1 MPEELV
7 LLVEKR
13 EWSWSGLLCFAFGNR
28 PTYAWH
34 DGKKE
39 LAMIVHDP
47 AAHHTPTPSQ
57 LETWD
62 AERRQDV
69 ALQLARLEQRKA
81 EDWASAAASAAAAVT
96 TATTATPVPQDAT
109 LAATIQ
115 QKRAEREARRRQ
127 LAVAAGTSDAATGPA
142 ASGASIPG
150 SEERERDGA
159 APASNTT
166 TTTNTANNANAVY
179 TVSVPTTSDAFAWY
193 DYDHN
198 NSDNREHDDPD
209 PQQQQ
214 PRTAHTHTHTYETL
228 DAARTARV
236 WVYPSSAEERARCE
250 VFRDL
255 WEKGYFMGGG
265 SKFGGDWL
273 VYPGACAPT
282 RTCSQPYHSFTFFH
296 HFSRAH
302 THRRSAALSFALCC
316 HRATLPICPAAPDGS
331 GGAWST
337 WHGHEKGASFVWL
350 GPCQPRSHVH
360 QHRMGRIRIGGGFF
374 EKELQCWYITV
385 NDNVKQREL
394 V

>member
-1 MPEELV
+1 
-7 LLVEKR
+7 
-13 EWSWSGLLCFAFGNR
+13 
-28 PTYAWH
+28 
-34 DGKKE
+34 
-39 LAMIVHDP
+39 MIVHDP

-115 QKRAEREARRRQ
+115 QKRAEREARRQRQ
-127 LAVAAGTSDAATGPA
+127 LAAAGTSDAATGPA

-159 APASNTT
+159 APASDTT

-198 NSDNREHDDPD
+198 NSDNKEHDDPD

-214 PRTAHTHTHTYETL
+214 PRTVHTHTHTHTYETL
-228 DAARTARV
+228 DAARTAGV

-255 WEKGYFMGGG
+255 WEQGYFMGGG

-273 VYPGACAPT
+273 VYPGACAPIQ
-282 RTCSQPYHSFTFFH
+282 TCSQPYHSFTLFH
-296 HFSRAH
+296 RFSRAH

-360 QHRMGRIRIGGGFF
+360 QHRVGRIRIGVGFF
-374 EKELQCWYITV
+374 LRKNCSVGIL
-385 NDNVKQREL
+385 L
-394 V
+394 

>member
-1 MPEELV
+1 
-7 LLVEKR
+7 
-13 EWSWSGLLCFAFGNR
+13 
-28 PTYAWH
+28 
-34 DGKKE
+34 
-39 LAMIVHDP
+39 MIVHDP

-81 EDWASAAASAAAAVT
+81 EDRASAAASAAAAVT

-127 LAVAAGTSDAATGPA
+127 LAAAAGTSDAATGPA

-273 VYPGACAPT
+273 VYPGACAPIQ
-282 RTCSQPYHSFTFFH
+282 TCSQPYHSFTFFH

-302 THRRSAALSFALCC
+302 TQAIRCAIIRTLLPPCNTPHLPRCARWKWWRMVDLARPRKRRIFCVVGTLSA
-316 HRATLPICPAAPDGS
+316 
-331 GGAWST
+331 
-337 WHGHEKGASFVWL
+337 EKSRTSASNGQDSDRWGIF
-350 GPCQPRSHVH
+350 
-360 QHRMGRIRIGGGFF
+360 
-374 EKELQCWYITV
+374 
-385 NDNVKQREL
+385 
-394 V
+394 